1 MRYPEQLKGTRI
13 DCREGDC
20 GACIV
25 LVGEL
30 NIDGQTVNY
39 QNCSITHL
47 SPIFSVPCHWPC
59 FAECYPWQIPP

>member
-13 DCREGDC
+13 DCREDDC

-30 NIDGQTVNY
+30 NIDGQTMNY
-39 QNCSITHL
+39 QNCSVTHL
-47 SPIFSVPCHWPC
+47 SLIFNVPCH
-59 FAECYPWQIPP
+59 